1 MKIVLIS
8 GKMGSGK
15 TTLATALQEKW
26 VETYHAQATCVNFAD
41 ALYQMHNFCRDFLL
55 RAKIEIEQP
64 KDRKLLQWL
73 GTEWG
78 RAIDPDI
85 WVKILKAHIEND
97 FDFSVE
103 VDGANP
109 FTCLYIVADCRFEN
123 EITAFPSALKVRLEC
138 SRDVRKARCS
148 KWTETDGHPSEI
160 GLDTFKDW
168 DLILD
173 TGTTSV
179 EECAQIVLEKL
190 KVKL

>member
-15 TTLATALQEKW
+15 TTLANALCHK
-26 VETYHAQATCVNFAD
+26 YHDGFVFLKNFAD
-41 ALYQMHNFCRDFLL
+41 ALYLIHAYCRGFLY
-55 RAKIEIEQP
+55 RAKIKPEGE

-85 WVKILKAHIEND
+85 WVKILKSEIEEIICERRD
-97 FDFSVE
+97 EGFDPGTDLF
-103 VDGANP
+103 
-109 FTCLYIVADCRFEN
+109 IVADCRFEN
-123 EITAFPSALKVRLEC
+123 EITAFPNALKVRLEC

-190 KVKL
+190 KGRK